1 MNNNF
6 KKSIIMIVAILII
19 IATIAINFISIM
31 KIEIIEYKYEYI
43 KNQYQIELE
52 QKDYKIQVL
61 EEHNLR
67 LEEMIREEQF
77 SNKEE

>member
-1 MNNNF
+1 MNKNF
-6 KKSIIMIVAILII
+6 KESIIMIVAILLV

-31 KIEIIEYKYEYI
+31 KFEILEYNKYEDI

-52 QKDYKIQVL
+52 QRDYEIQVL

-67 LEEMIREEQF
+67 LEEMVKEQS
-77 SNKEE
+77 SNEKE

>member
-1 MNNNF
+1 MNKNF
-6 KKSIIMIVAILII
+6 KESIIMIVAILLV
-19 IATIAINFISIM
+19 IATIAINFISVV
-31 KIEIIEYKYEYI
+31 KFEILEYKYEDI

-52 QKDYKIQVL
+52 QRDYEIQVL

-67 LEEMIREEQF
+67 LEEIIREEQF

>member
-1 MNNNF
+1 
-6 KKSIIMIVAILII
+6 MIVAILLV

-31 KIEIIEYKYEYI
+31 KFEILEYKYEDI

-52 QKDYKIQVL
+52 QRDYEIQVL

-67 LEEMIREEQF
+67 LEEIVKEQS
-77 SNKEE
+77 SNEKE

>member
-1 MNNNF
+1 MNKNF
-6 KKSIIMIVAILII
+6 KESIIMIVAILLV

-31 KIEIIEYKYEYI
+31 KFEILEYKYEDI

-52 QKDYKIQVL
+52 QRDYEIQVL

-67 LEEMIREEQF
+67 LEEMVKEQS
-77 SNKEE
+77 SNEKE

>member
-1 MNNNF
+1 
-6 KKSIIMIVAILII
+6 MIVAILLV

-31 KIEIIEYKYEYI
+31 KFEILEYKYEDI

-52 QKDYKIQVL
+52 QRDYEIQVL

-67 LEEMIREEQF
+67 LEEMVKEQS
-77 SNKEE
+77 SNEKE

>member
-1 MNNNF
+1 MNKNF
-6 KKSIIMIVAILII
+6 KESIIMIVAILLV

-31 KIEIIEYKYEYI
+31 KFEILEYKYEDI

-52 QKDYKIQVL
+52 QRDYEIQVL

-67 LEEMIREEQF
+67 LEEIVKELS
-77 SNKEE
+77 SNEKE